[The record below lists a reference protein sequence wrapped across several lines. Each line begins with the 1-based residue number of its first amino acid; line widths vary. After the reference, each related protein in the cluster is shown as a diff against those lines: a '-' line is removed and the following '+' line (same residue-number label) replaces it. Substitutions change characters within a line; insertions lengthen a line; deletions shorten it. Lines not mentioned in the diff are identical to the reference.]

1 MEKIKY
7 FGEPTSEKEMAGK
20 INEIVRAINDLIQA
34 PMFEREIKVTECGS
48 LQECELNDRI
58 SIEFS
63 PYELTNLIY
72 LFRTRREGVKDYPV
86 RDNERILLEA
96 FETAR
101 EMWEK
106 ARREAD
112 K

>member
-1 MEKIKY
+1 MKKIKY
-7 FGEPTSEKEMAGK
+7 FGDPTSEKEMAGK
-20 INEIVRAINDLIQA
+20 INEIVRAINDLIRA
-34 PMFEREIKVTECGS
+34 PMFEREIKVTKCGS

-72 LFRTRREGVKDYPV
+72 LFRTRREVKDYPD
-86 RDNERILLEA
+86 RDNERILLKA
-96 FETAR
+96 VETAR

-106 ARREAD
+106 ARREKD

>member
-1 MEKIKY
+1 MKKIKY

-72 LFRTRREGVKDYPV
+72 LFRTRREVED
-86 RDNERILLEA
+86 ERILLEA

-101 EMWEK
+101 EMWGK
-106 ARREAD
+106 ARREKD
-112 K
+112 E